1 MNNWFNIKRFW
12 LVLRHELADSWVEI
26 AIFVGILLVFSFGPS
41 AFFRGGHDSMVAAAG
56 FGVTLITATAIV
68 LYYWVL
74 ASRLF
79 ANIQKTER
87 RIGYLTLPASNA
99 EKFYARLLLYWL
111 LPTAIFFF
119 PYPNSGIHTDSYVL
133 YIILSLLIVE
143 ASLAVLFGT
152 IFRRFGVLLL
162 ILFEVALALGISAY
176 FATHPRAFS
185 NFDFSFVAWVMEYVG
200 PDLEHIGKLT
210 FWVTA
215 VPTVLNIALARII
228 FSRKRLRRPVVN
240 TEI

>member
-12 LVLRHELADSWVEI
+12 LVLRHEFGDAWVEI
-26 AIFVGILLVFSFGPS
+26 AIFVGILLVFSIGPS

-56 FGVTLITATAIV
+56 FGVTLITGTAIV

-119 PYPNSGIHTDSYVL
+119 PYPNSGIHTDIFVAH
-133 YIILSLLIVE
+133 IILSLLIVE

-152 IFRRFGVLLL
+152 IFRRFGFLAL
-162 ILFEVALALGISAY
+162 ILVEAAIVVGISAY

-200 PDLEHIGKLT
+200 PDLENLGKLT

-215 VPTVLNIALARII
+215 VPTMLNIGLARII

>member
-12 LVLRHELADSWVEI
+12 LVVQHEFANARIELAILATVLLLGYAMPYVNEYNKWIPAVYS
-26 AIFVGILLVFSFGPS
+26 VG
-41 AFFRGGHDSMVAAAG
+41 FF
-56 FGVTLITATAIV
+56 I
-68 LYYWVL
+68 YEWVL
-74 ASRLF
+74 ASRVF
-79 ANIQKTER
+79 VNMRSGTQCIS
-87 RIGYLTLPASNA
+87 YLTMPASNA

-119 PYPNSGIHTDSYVL
+119 PYPNSGIHTDIYVAH
-133 YIILSLLIVE
+133 IILSLLIVE

-152 IFRRFGVLLL
+152 IFRRFGFLAL
-162 ILFEVALALGISAY
+162 ILVEAAIVNGISAY

-215 VPTVLNIALARII
+215 VPTVLNIGLARII

>member
-12 LVLRHELADSWVEI
+12 LVLRHEFAGAWLEL
-26 AIFVGILLVFSFGPS
+26 AIFAAVYLAVMLIPSVLFKGDAGKMQVVLGVVGYGVICLGILLF
-41 AFFRGGHDSMVAAAG
+41 
-56 FGVTLITATAIV
+56 
-68 LYYWVL
+68 YWVL

-79 ANIQKTER
+79 VNIQRPER
-87 RIGYLTLPASNA
+87 KIGYLTLPASNA

-133 YIILSLLIVE
+133 YIILSLIIIE

-162 ILFEVALALGISAY
+162 ILLEVALALGISAY
-176 FATHPRAFS
+176 FATHLRAFS
-185 NFDFSFVAWVMEYVG
+185 NFDFSFVAWAMEYVG
-200 PDLEHIGKLT
+200 PDMENIGKLT

-215 VPTVLNIALARII
+215 VPTVLNIGLARII